1 MNAPAHDTRGGDT
14 MSEADPS
21 HPLPRRSEPPTQ
33 GDALDLDIAQDVLY
47 GIAQLALEGVHGL
60 VPASP
65 PARMGELLTGRR
77 TKGIELERAGDEL
90 TINLN
95 VHVRYGLE
103 IPKVAAEAQRTV
115 REAVASMTGIRVR
128 SVNVTVEKI
137 DLPDEPAPSPSEQA
151 LASKDAPRG

>member
-1 MNAPAHDTRGGDT
+1 MNKLGRALAAESTPKPSVPSPQSASD
-14 MSEADPS
+14 EA
-21 HPLPRRSEPPTQ
+21 LE
-33 GDALDLDIAQDVLY
+33 LDISQDVLY
-47 GIAQLALEGVHGL
+47 GIAQLALEQVQGL

-77 TKGIELERAGDEL
+77 TKGIALERAGDEL

-103 IPKVAAEAQRTV
+103 IPKVAAAAQRSV
-115 REAVASMTGIRVR
+115 REAVASMTGMSVR

-137 DLPDEPAPSPSEQA
+137 DLPDESSAPGE
-151 LASKDAPRG
+151 LAATDAAGDTTRG